1 MATADSKSVRFLP
14 THDESIMDKSIGD
27 ELGDDCR
34 RTYGSQPI
42 WVELMAASCLAMT
55 IGLYLFCSF
64 VYSNHL
70 VCSYL
75 LDHSI
80 SLALAVTTALLRTLE
95 MS

>member
-1 MATADSKSVRFLP
+1 MATTDSKSVHFLP
-14 THDESIMDKSIGD
+14 THDESIMAKSIGD
-27 ELGDDCR
+27 ELGDDYR
-34 RTYGSQPI
+34 RTYGSQPV

-64 VYSNHL
+64 VYPDHL

-75 LDHSI
+75 LDRSI
-80 SLALAVTTALLRTLE
+80 SSALVVTTALLRTLE